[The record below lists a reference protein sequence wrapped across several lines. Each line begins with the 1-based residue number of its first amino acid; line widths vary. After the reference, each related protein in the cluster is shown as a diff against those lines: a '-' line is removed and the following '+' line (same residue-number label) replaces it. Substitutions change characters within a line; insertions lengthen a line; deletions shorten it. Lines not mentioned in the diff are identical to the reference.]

1 MKVLVVD
8 DSSTMRD
15 IFVDVLTVSGEHQV
29 IEAENGREGL
39 KRLQEGPVDLI
50 ITDWNMPEMDGI
62 TFVKE
67 VRANPAQWKD
77 LPILMITTNSQRG
90 ELVEAVRSGVTDFLV
105 KPFHPAT
112 LKARIE
118 AAARVK

>member
-118 AAARVK
+118 AVARVK